1 MNIYNKK
8 QRWNLILAMLAICI
22 SLLSLFVTNYL
33 VNELKKE
40 ERKKIGIWAEATK
53 QLGKETENINDYY
66 SLALKITQSNQNIP
80 VILINESDSILET
93 KNIDFFS
100 RKDSLVLKRYYM
112 ELEKESIVRNLV
124 SVKKGEALIN
134 KRNSYLRSELISMK
148 ESVENPIEITFNGKK
163 QWIYYQD
170 SPTLTNL
177 RYYPFYQLI
186 LISLFVLIG
195 YFIFSWAR
203 RSEQN
208 QVWAGMAKETA
219 HQIATPLSS
228 LMAWVELMKSSETN
242 SSMVIEMEKDLKR
255 LETIT
260 ERFSKI
266 GSKPE
271 MKEHNLNAI
280 IQQSISYLKNR
291 LPYKT
296 TFIFNQSTEINT
308 VNANKTLIEWV
319 FENICKNA
327 ADAMKG
333 IGEISIKITDENSLV
348 QIEITDSGKGI
359 PKNILKDIFKPGV
372 TSKKRGWGL
381 GLSLSKRIIEDY
393 HGGKIYAKNTKER
406 KGAQFVIL
414 LEKTLHTTT
423 A

>member
-1 MNIYNKK
+1 MNIYSTK
-8 QRWNLILAMLAICI
+8 QRWKLFLAMLAICI

-33 VNELKKE
+33 VNELKEE
-40 ERKKIGIWAEATK
+40 ERKKIEIWAAATK
-53 QLGKETENINDYY
+53 QLVSSNIQIDY
-66 SLALKITQSNQNIP
+66 SLALKVISENQNIP
-80 VILINESDSILET
+80 VILVDECDSILE
-93 KNIDFFS
+93 S
-100 RKDSLVLKRYYM
+100 RNLKFYSKKDSILLNEYYN
-112 ELEKESIVRNLV
+112 EKAKESSAIKNKL
-124 SVKKGEALIN
+124 SLKKGKNLIDDYN
-134 KRNSYLRSELISMK
+134 LFLRKELKSMK
-148 ESVENPIEITFNGKK
+148 ESGENPIEIILSGDK

-177 RYYPFYQLI
+177 RYYPFYQLV

-228 LMAWVELMKSSETN
+228 LMAWVELIKDSGNNTG
-242 SSMVIEMEKDLKR
+242 MVAEMEKDLNR

-271 MKEHNLNAI
+271 MKEHNVNEI
-280 IQQSISYLKNR
+280 IQKSISYLKNR

-296 TFIFNQSTEINT
+296 TFIFNQSTAIN
-308 VNANKTLIEWV
+308 NISANKTLIGWV

-333 IGEISIKITDENSLV
+333 KGEICIQVTDENSLV

-372 TSKKRGWGL
+372 TTKQRGWGL

-393 HGGKIYAKNTKER
+393 HGGKIYARNAKEGQ
-406 KGAQFVIL
+406 GAQFIIL
-414 LEKTLHTTT
+414 LEKV
-423 A
+423 

>member
-1 MNIYNKK
+1 MNIYSTK
-8 QRWNLILAMLAICI
+8 QRWKLFLAMLAICI

-33 VNELKKE
+33 VNELKEE
-40 ERKKIGIWAEATK
+40 ERKKIEIWAAATK
-53 QLGKETENINDYY
+53 QLVSSNIQIDY
-66 SLALKITQSNQNIP
+66 SLALKVISENQNIP
-80 VILINESDSILET
+80 VILVDECDSILE
-93 KNIDFFS
+93 S
-100 RKDSLVLKRYYM
+100 RNLKFYSKKDSILLNEYYN
-112 ELEKESIVRNLV
+112 EISKESSAIKNKL
-124 SVKKGEALIN
+124 SLKKGKNLIDDYN
-134 KRNSYLRSELISMK
+134 LFLRKELKSMK
-148 ESVENPIEITFNGKK
+148 ESGESPIEITLSGDK
-163 QWIYYQD
+163 QRIYYQD

-177 RYYPFYQLI
+177 RYYPFYQLV

-228 LMAWVELMKSSETN
+228 LMAWVELIKDSGNNTG
-242 SSMVIEMEKDLKR
+242 MVTEMEKDLNR

-271 MKEHNLNAI
+271 MKEHNVNEI
-280 IQQSISYLKNR
+280 IQKSISYLKNR

-296 TFIFNQSTEINT
+296 TFIFNQSTAIN
-308 VNANKTLIEWV
+308 NISANKTLIGWV

-333 IGEISIKITDENSLV
+333 KGEICIQVTDENSLV

-372 TSKKRGWGL
+372 TTKQRGWGL

-393 HGGKIYAKNTKER
+393 HGGKIYARNAKEG
-406 KGAQFVIL
+406 KGAQFIIL
-414 LEKTLHTTT
+414 LEKV
-423 A
+423 

>member
-1 MNIYNKK
+1 MNIYNTK
-8 QRWNLILAMLAICI
+8 QRWKLFLAMLAICI
-22 SLLSLFVTNYL
+22 SILSLFVTNYL

-40 ERKKIGIWAEATK
+40 ERKKIEIWAAATK
-53 QLGKETENINDYY
+53 QLVSSSMQIDY
-66 SLALKITQSNQNIP
+66 SLALKVISENQNIP
-80 VILINESDSILET
+80 VILVDECDSILESR
-93 KNIDFFS
+93 NIFFYS
-100 RKDSLVLKRYYM
+100 AKDSLLLNEYYTELSRDSLAIKNILILKKGKSKIDNYNHFLRDK
-112 ELEKESIVRNLV
+112 LAKIKES
-124 SVKKGEALIN
+124 GE
-134 KRNSYLRSELISMK
+134 S
-148 ESVENPIEITFNGKK
+148 PIEISLSGDK
-163 QWIYYQD
+163 QWIYYED
-170 SPTLTNL
+170 SPMLTNL

-203 RSEQN
+203 KSEQN

-228 LMAWVELMKSSETN
+228 LMAWLELIKDSGDN
-242 SSMVIEMEKDLKR
+242 SSMVIEIEKDLHR

-271 MKEHNLNAI
+271 MKEYNLNEI

-296 TFIFNQSTEINT
+296 TFIFTQSTE
-308 VNANKTLIEWV
+308 VNVISANKTLIGWV

-333 IGEISIKITDENSLV
+333 KGEIEIKITEENSLV

-372 TSKKRGWGL
+372 TTKQRGWGL

-393 HGGKIYAKNTKER
+393 HGGKIYARNAKR
-406 KGAQFVIL
+406 SKGAQFIIL
-414 LEKTLHTTT
+414 LEKSLNTTT
-423 A
+423 T